1 MTVQLYAFECGPLES
16 IDVAPDTVEL
26 VVNSQHSPGILHD
39 RDAALQ
45 ASALFR
51 RLEPASARILFGHD
65 PEFWKTIPQAPARL
79 A

>member
-1 MTVQLYAFECGPLES
+1 MTVRLYAFECRRLES
-16 IDVAPDTVEL
+16 IDVAPDAVDL
-26 VVNSQHSPGILHD
+26 IVNSHLRIHG

-45 ASALFR
+45 AFALFR
-51 RLEPASARILFGHD
+51 KMEAAGARILFGHD